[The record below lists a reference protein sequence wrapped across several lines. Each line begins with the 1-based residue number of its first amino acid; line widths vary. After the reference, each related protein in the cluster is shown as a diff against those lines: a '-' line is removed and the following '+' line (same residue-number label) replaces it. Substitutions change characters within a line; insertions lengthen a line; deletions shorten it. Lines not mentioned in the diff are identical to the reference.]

1 MSEFLVKMDTPNRCC
16 DCPMCYDYIL
26 CRLAGKEFGEIEC
39 VEIVA
44 DWCPLIKIPPHGR
57 LIDANE
63 ISEHKYA
70 TLPPYRKEYA
80 DGKPKS
86 EDEVIAFKFGWNNAI
101 DAITEN
107 APTIIPAE
115 EGE

>member
-1 MSEFLVKMDTPNRCC
+1 MSVLIKGMEMPNSCYLCCFYNGLGCKATGKMFPMFSNVAIRRE
-16 DCPMCYDYIL
+16 DCPI
-26 CRLAGKEFGEIEC
+26 
-39 VEIVA
+39 VEIH
-44 DWCPLIKIPPHGR
+44 PHGR
-57 LIDANE
+57 LIDADE

-86 EDEVIAFKFGWNNAI
+86 EEEVIAFKFGWNNAI

-107 APTIIPAE
+107 APTIIEAE